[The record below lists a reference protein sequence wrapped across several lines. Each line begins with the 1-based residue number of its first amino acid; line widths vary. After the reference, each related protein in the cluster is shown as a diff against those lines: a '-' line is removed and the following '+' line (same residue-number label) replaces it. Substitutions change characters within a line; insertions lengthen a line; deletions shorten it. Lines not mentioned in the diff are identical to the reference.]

1 MKSAPK
7 HLISSALIVATLSLA
22 ACSTYVE
29 EVTSSEY
36 LPVMQDA
43 APGTKTGMASGSIF
57 AQGQSGLFAADRRAS
72 VIGDILTV
80 QFQERFQAT
89 KTQNAA
95 TSKAS
100 SYALGLPT
108 SIGSGDST
116 DFDASTGTTFAGTG
130 TAGQSNSLTGQMSVT
145 VVRVFDT
152 GNLEILGQ
160 KKLTL
165 NNGDEYI
172 RVRGIVR
179 PDDISS
185 SNVILSDRI
194 ANAEIKYVGA
204 GDIADTAKQG
214 WLARVFTAVSPL

>member
-1 MKSAPK
+1 MKTASK
-7 HLISSALIVATLSLA
+7 YLFRSALIPAMLSLA

-29 EVTSSEY
+29 EMASSEY
-36 LPVMQDA
+36 LPVLQDA
-43 APGTKTGMASGSIF
+43 APGAMTGMATGSIF

-89 KTQNAA
+89 KSQNAA
-95 TSKAS
+95 TSKDS
-100 SYALGLPT
+100 TFALGLPS
-108 SIGSGDST
+108 SISPSSGN
-116 DFDASTGTTFAGTG
+116 FDATSGTTFTGTG

-172 RVRGIVR
+172 
-179 PDDISS
+179 
-185 SNVILSDRI
+185 
-194 ANAEIKYVGA
+194 
-204 GDIADTAKQG
+204 
-214 WLARVFTAVSPL
+214 

>member
-1 MKSAPK
+1 
-7 HLISSALIVATLSLA
+7 
-22 ACSTYVE
+22 
-29 EVTSSEY
+29 
-36 LPVMQDA
+36 
-43 APGTKTGMASGSIF
+43 
-57 AQGQSGLFAADRRAS
+57 
-72 VIGDILTV
+72 
-80 QFQERFQAT
+80 
-89 KTQNAA
+89 
-95 TSKAS
+95 
-100 SYALGLPT
+100 
-108 SIGSGDST
+108 
-116 DFDASTGTTFAGTG
+116 
-130 TAGQSNSLTGQMSVT
+130 MSVT

>member
-1 MKSAPK
+1 MVKASAS
-7 HLISSALIVATLSLA
+7 LIRLSLLGA
-22 ACSTYVE
+22 VLGLSACSTYVE
-29 EVTSSEY
+29 DVASSEY

-43 APGTKTGMASGSIF
+43 VPTSTAGMATGSIF

-72 VIGDILTV
+72 IVGDILTV
-80 QFQERFQAT
+80 EFQESFQAT
-89 KTQNAA
+89 KTQSAA

-100 SYALGLPT
+100 SYALALPT
-108 SIGSGDST
+108 SIGRNNPA
-116 DFDASTGTTFAGTG
+116 DFDASTGTSFAGTG

-145 VVRVFDT
+145 VVRVFPT

-194 ANAEIKYVGA
+194 ANAEIKYIGA

-214 WLARVFTAVSPL
+214 WLARIFTTVSPL